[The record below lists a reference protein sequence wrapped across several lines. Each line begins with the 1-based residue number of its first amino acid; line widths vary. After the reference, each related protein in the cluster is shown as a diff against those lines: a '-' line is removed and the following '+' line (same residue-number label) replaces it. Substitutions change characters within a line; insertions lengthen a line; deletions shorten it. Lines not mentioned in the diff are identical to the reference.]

1 MDTVVQDLRY
11 GVRQLIKNPGFTAI
25 SVVTLALGIAINAT
39 MFSFVSAILLRRP
52 PGPDPDQVAV
62 VTGIDPASGFLPDA
76 STLSIPNYLAWRD
89 VNHVFA
95 DVAAANE
102 YRPVSL
108 TAQREAESV
117 LAAAV
122 SANYFNVLGVTAELG
137 RTFAAGEDQ
146 SGQDHELVLSHQL
159 WERKFGSDR
168 SLIGRTIR
176 LNRENYT
183 VIGVMP
189 ANFRLL
195 GFMPELWTPLVIT
208 QEDQTAA
215 ARRNRSIYVFGR
227 MKPGVTV
234 EQARAEFA
242 TLAQRTAENFPDTEK
257 GWGATV
263 RTLPDFLIH
272 DFGIRSGLAVI
283 MTTVG
288 FVLLIACANVS
299 GLLLARA
306 TSRRKEIAIRFS
318 MGAKRLRII
327 RQLLTEGL
335 VIALLGGGLGL
346 ALAQRG
352 IEFTRAKL
360 SFNDALN
367 AVGLGLDSNVVL
379 FCAAVSV
386 GCALLCALAPA
397 LTASRTDITASLKDE
412 GRSASAGRS
421 HTRLRTVLVTGEIAL
436 ALFLLVGTGLLFASI
451 FRLEHQYLGFRS
463 ERLLTAGIT
472 LDEARYK
479 DADHRAAFVRD
490 LLPRL
495 QQIPGA
501 DSVAAASD
509 LPATGGGSVTV
520 KIQGQ
525 PDLPASQVLSA
536 TDAVV
541 TTDYF
546 RTAGISVVQGR
557 SFSEQDNSKAPRVVM
572 VNQKFVERFLH
583 GENAIGKQIR
593 LETSGAPS
601 GWSEIIGVVNN
612 VKRYSETADEDPGVF
627 EAFLQRPVQ
636 SFSLMV
642 RASGDPDGLTSA
654 VRKAVA
660 ELDPELPLAHVM
672 SMSAIINVQKGG
684 DQFFTSALTGF
695 AILAMVLA
703 AIGIYGLLSYTVGQ
717 RTYEIGIRMA
727 MGARSQDVLRMIV
740 REGMKMTLIGGAI
753 GLALSLPLPKVLNA
767 ILFDAHISEPA
778 LYLLVP
784 ALILAVAMFAAYIPA
799 RRAARVD
806 PMKAL
811 RQE

>member
-1 MDTVVQDLRY
+1 LV
-11 GVRQLIKNPGFTAI
+11 KNPGFTAI
-25 SVVTLALGIAINAT
+25 SVITLALGIGINAA
-39 MFSFVSAILLRRP
+39 MFSLVSAILLRRP
-52 PGPDPDQVAV
+52 PGRDPDRIAV
-62 VTGIDPASGFLPDA
+62 VTGIDPASGFLPDTA
-76 STLSIPNYLAWRD
+76 QVSLPNYLAWRD
-89 VNHVFA
+89 VNHVFT
-95 DVAAANE
+95 DMAAADE
-102 YRPVSL
+102 YRTASL

-117 LAAAV
+117 LSAAV
-122 SANYFNVLGVTAELG
+122 SANYFNVLGVTAEVG
-137 RTFAAGEDQ
+137 RTFSAGEDQ
-146 SGQDHELVLSHQL
+146 SGQDHELILSHQL
-159 WERKFGSDR
+159 WERRFGSDR
-168 SLIGRTIR
+168 SLVGRTIR

-183 VIGVMP
+183 VVGVMP
-189 ANFRLL
+189 ANFSLL
-195 GFMPELWTPLVIT
+195 GFRPELWTPLVIT
-208 QEDQTAA
+208 HEDQTAA
-215 ARRNRSIYVFGR
+215 ARRNRSVYLFGR
-227 MKPGVTV
+227 MKPGVKV

-242 TLAQRTAENFPDTEK
+242 TLAQRTAESFPDAEK

-272 DFGIRSGLAVI
+272 GFGIRSGLAVI

-306 TSRRKEIAIRFS
+306 ASRRKELAIRLS
-318 MGAKRLRII
+318 MGAGRLRII
-327 RQLLTEGL
+327 RQLLTEGI

-397 LTASRTDITASLKDE
+397 LTASRTDITSSLKDE

-436 ALFLLVGTGLLFASI
+436 ALFLLLGTGLLFVSI

-472 LDEARYK
+472 LDDARYK
-479 DADHRAAFVRD
+479 DADHRDAFVRE
-490 LLPRL
+490 LLPKL

-501 DSVAAASD
+501 EVVAVTSD

-525 PDLPASQVLSA
+525 PDLPASQVLTA
-536 TDAVV
+536 NDAVV
-541 TTDYF
+541 STDYF
-546 RTAGISVVQGR
+546 RTAGVLVVQGR

-572 VNQKFVERFLH
+572 VNQKFVDRFLH

-593 LETSGAPS
+593 LEASGAPS

-612 VKRYSETADEDPGVF
+612 VKRYSETAEEDPGVF
-627 EAFLQRPVQ
+627 EAFPQRPAQ

-642 RASGDPDGLTSA
+642 RASGDPDGLASA
-654 VRKAVA
+654 LRNSVSQ
-660 ELDPELPLAHVM
+660 LDPELPLAHVM
-672 SMSAIINVQKGG
+672 SMSAVINLQKGG
-684 DQFFTSALTGF
+684 DEFFSSALTSF
-695 AILAMVLA
+695 AVLALVLA
-703 AIGIYGLLSYTVGQ
+703 AIGIYGLLAYTVSQ

-727 MGARSQDVLRMIV
+727 MGARSEDVLRMIV

-753 GLALSLPLPKVLNA
+753 GFAMSLPLPKVLNA
-767 ILFDAHISEPA
+767 ILDDAHISEPA
-778 LYLLVP
+778 LYFVVP
-784 ALILAVAMFAAYIPA
+784 AVIFAVAMFAAYVPA